1 MSAKSV
7 KPSKAIDRQ
16 FDPTILKRARE
27 IASAYQIILNF
38 EDGEYFGRGLELPLV
53 MNDGKTPDACVK
65 ATRESFVT
73 AVAHMLECGEVP
85 PPPASENKR
94 TEQINIRV
102 SAEEKLLLEE
112 AAKSKGFR
120 GIGDF
125 VRSTSLANVR

>member
-1 MSAKSV
+1 MSVKSAKL
-7 KPSKAIDRQ
+7 SKAIDRP

-27 IASAYQIILNF
+27 IASAYQIILNY

-65 ATRESFVT
+65 ATRDSFAT
-73 AVAHMLECGEVP
+73 AVAHMLECGEIP